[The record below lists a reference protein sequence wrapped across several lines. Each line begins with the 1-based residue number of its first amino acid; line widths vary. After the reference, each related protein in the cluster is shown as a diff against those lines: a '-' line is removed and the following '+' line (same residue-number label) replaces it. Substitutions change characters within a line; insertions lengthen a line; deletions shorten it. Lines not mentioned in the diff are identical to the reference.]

1 MSGKRWRDNIFPL
14 LFLSGRHKFQH
25 VWNVFFFLPF
35 LWGKFCDSLATNRLY
50 LTSFITPFR
59 ADHLTAV
66 CIPRCGHGLGGAG
79 WGLTLEAGWCSQKAR
94 PGGVAPGAG
103 SWYCVSCASQGGIQL
118 QGSTA
123 WDGSKE
129 SSPGTLCIVLLV
141 VRWFL
146 CANHG
151 IRHVYTWG

>member
-1 MSGKRWRDNIFPL
+1 MSGKRWRDNVFPL
-14 LFLSGRHKFQH
+14 FGCYFWVGAINSNMFEM
-25 VWNVFFFLPF
+25 FFLGENFVIPLQQTDFF
-35 LWGKFCDSLATNRLY
+35 LRP
-50 LTSFITPFR
+50 FITPFR

-66 CIPRCGHGLGGAG
+66 CIPRCGHGLGRAG

-103 SWYCVSCASQGGIQL
+103 SWYCVSCSSQGGMQL
-118 QGSTA
+118 QGSITCN
-123 WDGSKE
+123 GSKE
-129 SSPGTLCIVLLV
+129 SSPGTLYIVLLV

-151 IRHVYTWG
+151 ITHVYTWR